1 MSMQD
6 LLRML
11 VDRTGLQTNAQQGL
25 PVTPNNG
32 NPGGAHNMPWMQ
44 PSPYMAQIQQMLQQR
59 WANGGSSMPSG
70 LPPLPVRQMQTGGG
84 MQQEPLMVTKPLQ
97 IGGPVMPQTGG
108 VLPPEQ
114 VGNPVLPARR
124 GMPSFAPD
132 RNRPMPTFNPNHL
145 R

>member
-44 PSPYMAQIQQMLQQR
+44 PSPYMDHIRNMLQQR
-59 WANGGSSMPSG
+59 AQNLNTKPMQVAGP
-70 LPPLPVRQMQTGGG
+70 MQTGGG
-84 MQQEPLMVTKPLQ
+84 MQPESVVLPNTKPLQ
-97 IGGPVMPQTGG
+97 IGGPTMPMSTGG

-114 VGNPVLPARR
+114 VAQRPVLPRQER
-124 GMPSFAPD
+124 PSFGFRGGRLPS
-132 RNRPMPTFNPNHL
+132 FNPEDF